1 MKNKLSYL
9 LTISIAL
16 LMCFLPLVSNNADA
30 ASNPSNTLRV
40 GWTSEPDSLS
50 PFISNRVST
59 FELHLL
65 FYDSLVTFDNDL
77 KPVGRLAE
85 SWKVSDDNLTWT
97 FNLQKDVKW
106 HDGEPFTS
114 QDVKYSYETFLE
126 ANMGMY
132 SDFLKGITS
141 IETPD
146 DLTVVIKTE
155 KPKANMLYVTAPIL
169 PKHIWEEVK
178 SDELETWPN
187 EKPIGTG
194 AFKFVE
200 WKKGEFVKLEANKEY
215 FGGAPKVGDLIF
227 PLYANNDTMVQ
238 SLKIAEIDAAININS
253 NQVKLLESDKDFKV
267 LSNPTNAFT
276 NLGINT
282 WEDKA
287 SKGNPLLLNNAIK
300 HAMSYAIDK
309 QKIIDVAFSGQGKPG
324 STIVP
329 SFLTDWHNKLSDEQ
343 NRSYDPDKAKA
354 TLDEAGF
361 TDQNGD
367 GVREDKDGTP
377 LEFRLYLRSNS
388 PEEVKAG
395 QILHVMLKDVGIKTN
410 VETID
415 DGVLGDRI
423 YDNGDYDLF
432 IWGWSTDID
441 PTTILSIVSTD
452 QIGNLS
458 ETYYSNP
465 KYDEL
470 LAEQEVTVDFKE
482 RQKIV
487 YEMQNI
493 LAEDLPYIIL
503 MEENAI
509 QAVRTDKWKGF
520 TPVQGTFFMAANNF
534 NYLNVEPIE
543 ETLSVAATNE
553 SSEKSTNSWL
563 IWGGIAVLVIIVAI
577 AVRAR
582 KRNGIDSFDNM

>member
-1 MKNKLSYL
+1 MKNRLSYL
-9 LTISIAL
+9 VIVSIAL
-16 LMCFLPLVSNNADA
+16 LMCFLPLVNNNADA

-146 DLTVVIKTE
+146 DHTVVIKTE

-169 PKHIWEEVK
+169 PKHIWEKVK

-215 FGGAPKVGDLIF
+215 FGGAPKVGELIF

-253 NQVKLLESDKDFKV
+253 NQVKLLESEKDFKV

-329 SFLTDWHNKLSDEQ
+329 SFLTDWHNELSDEQ

-367 GVREDKDGTP
+367 GVREDKDGKP

-395 QILHVMLKDVGIKTN
+395 QILHVMLKDVGINTK

-503 MEENAI
+503 MEENAM
-509 QAVRTDKWKGF
+509 QAVRTDKWKGW
-520 TPVQGTFFMAANNF
+520 TPVQGAFFMAANNF

-553 SSEKSTNSWL
+553 NSEKSTSSWL
-563 IWGGIAVLVIIVAI
+563 IWGGIAVLIIIVAI

-582 KRNGIDSFDNM
+582 KRKGIDSFDNM

>member
-1 MKNKLSYL
+1 MKNRLSYL
-9 LTISIAL
+9 IIVSIAL
-16 LMCFLPLVSNNADA
+16 LMCLLPLVNNNADA

-169 PKHIWEEVK
+169 PKHIWEKVK

-215 FGGAPKVGDLIF
+215 FGGAPKVGELIF

-253 NQVKLLESDKDFKV
+253 NQVKLLESEKDFKV

-282 WEDKA
+282 WQDKA

-329 SFLTDWHNKLSDEQ
+329 SFLTDWHNELSDEQ

-367 GVREDKDGTP
+367 GVREDKDGKP

-395 QILHVMLKDVGIKTN
+395 QILHVMLKDVGINTK

-503 MEENAI
+503 MEENAM
-509 QAVRTDKWKGF
+509 QAVRTDKWKGW
-520 TPVQGTFFMAANNF
+520 TPVQGAFFMAANNF

-553 SSEKSTNSWL
+553 NSEKSTNSWL
-563 IWGGIAVLVIIVAI
+563 IWGGIAVLIIIVAI

>member
-1 MKNKLSYL
+1 MKNRLSYL
-9 LTISIAL
+9 IIVSIAL
-16 LMCFLPLVSNNADA
+16 FMCFLPLANNNVDA

-215 FGGAPKVGDLIF
+215 FGGAPKVGELIF

-253 NQVKLLESDKDFKV
+253 NQVKLLESEKDFKV

-287 SKGNPLLLNNAIK
+287 SKGNPLLLNNDIK

-329 SFLTDWHNKLSDEQ
+329 SFLTDWHNELSDEK
-343 NRSYDPDKAKA
+343 NRSYNPDKAKA

-361 TDQNGD
+361 TDRDGD
-367 GVREDKDGTP
+367 GVREDKDGKP

-395 QILHVMLKDVGIKTN
+395 QILHVLLKDVGINTN

-503 MEENAI
+503 MEENAM
-509 QAVRTDKWKGF
+509 QAVRTDKWKGW
-520 TPVQGTFFMAANNF
+520 TPVQGAFFMAANNF
-534 NYLNVEPIE
+534 NYLNIEPIE
-543 ETLSVAATNE
+543 ETLSVSATTE

-563 IWGGIAVLVIIVAI
+563 IWGGIAVLIIIVAI